1 MFDLEAD
8 NYIPLSPDLEI
19 ENPLNYVPQGG
30 GPSGLIPDEL
40 PGIETRSGSNK
51 RQLRQRIDGT
61 DDADLLQGTSDA
73 DTINGGAGNDTLNGR
88 AGADVLLGGEGND
101 TYRLHASNSGGV
113 VINDSAGDSD
123 LLNLGRGNLFRGGLT
138 EGKIGYIRQGTNL
151 IIDLNRNAEVD
162 VANDVTIENFFAED
176 GTAGEGFIER
186 VDNLTG
192 EVILS
197 TSGVVAVGSGG
208 ADTLNGG
215 NNNDLLDGGNGN
227 DDVSGSGGADT
238 LIGGRG
244 NDNLVGRG
252 GNDSLD
258 GGPGN
263 DKLDGNEGRDIL
275 IGGGGADT
283 LQGGTGN
290 DVYRLNANNAGGS
303 KIADT
308 GGGND
313 TLELAGANLRN
324 QYGFVRGQVGY
335 ERNEDDLVI
344 DLNQN
349 GRYDVN
355 NDLTIEDFYVEGSR
369 QKGKGFIEQVDNL
382 SGRDIQL
389 ASPVFYEFSF
399 ENSGGDAGVGSISGV
414 LSLPASVL
422 ENENPNRQFQALSVK
437 VTEGRGFDN
446 DEFIESL
453 EDVDWADFTDVANT
467 IRGETTTG
475 DNEFSVVDGRVTFA
489 NFRSTIPR
497 SNEEVGEFG
506 DSLSFRVGN
515 QGVAFDPANPVPFI
529 IANLSSL
536 DDDSYEGAEGCAT
549 PYGNGDCAIDFTS
562 ASTVLKRVR

>member
-1 MFDLEAD
+1 MFDFSGE
-8 NYIPLSPDLEI
+8 NTPLSPDLEI

-30 GPSGLIPDEL
+30 GFS
-40 PGIETRSGSNK
+40 IETRSSSNL
-51 RQLRQRIDGT
+51 RQLRERIDGT
-61 DDADLLQGTSDA
+61 DDADLLVGTDDA

-88 AGADVLLGGEGND
+88 AGADVLQGGEGND
-101 TYRLHASNSGGV
+101 TYRLNATNSGGV
-113 VINDSAGDSD
+113 LINDSAGDND
-123 LLNLGRGNLFRGGLT
+123 RLNLGGGNLFRGGLT

-151 IIDLNRNAEVD
+151 IIDLNRNAQID
-162 VANDVTIENFFAED
+162 AANDVTIENFFAED
-176 GTAGEGFIER
+176 GTAGSGFIEQ

-192 EVILS
+192 EVILA
-197 TSGVVAVGSGG
+197 TSGVAIVGSRG
-208 ADTLNGG
+208 ADTLNGA

-227 DDVSGSGGADT
+227 DDLSGGNGNGADT
-238 LIGGRG
+238 LIGGPG
-244 NDNLVGRG
+244 NDNLVGRD

-258 GGPGN
+258 GGTGN
-263 DKLDGNEGRDIL
+263 DKLDGNGGRDTL

-303 KIADT
+303 KINDT
-308 GGGND
+308 GGND
-313 TLELAGANLRN
+313 VLELAGANLRSS
-324 QYGFVRGQVGY
+324 YGFVRGQVGY
-335 ERNEDDLVI
+335 ERNENSLVI
-344 DLNQN
+344 DLNRN

-355 NDLTIEDFYVEGSR
+355 NDLTIENFYVEGTR
-369 QKGKGFIEQVDNL
+369 RIAEGFIEQVDNL

-399 ENSGGDAGVGSISGV
+399 ENSDGDAGVGSISGV

-422 ENENPNRQFQALSVK
+422 ENENPNRTFKALSVK
-437 VTEGRGFDN
+437 VTEGRGFNN

-453 EDVDWADFTDVANT
+453 EDVDFTEFTDIANT

-475 DNEFSVVDGRVTFA
+475 SNEFSAVDGEITFA

-506 DSLSFRVGN
+506 DSLSFRVGD
-515 QGVAFDPANPVPFI
+515 QGVAFDPSNPVPFI
-529 IANLSSL
+529 LANLSSI

-549 PYGNGDCAIDFTS
+549 PYGNGDCALDLTS
-562 ASTVLKRVR
+562 ASTVIKRVR